1 MPNFVVECDSGVVAV
16 VRASS
21 LRRAQAEWD
30 AAVRAYAAEPGL
42 VRHPQP
48 GEVREIARDGEHDYR
63 Y

>member
-1 MPNFVVECDSGVVAV
+1 MPNYIVECDSGVTAL

-42 VRHPQP
+42 ARHPNP